1 MKLFTVGPVE
11 MFDEVKVVRAQA
23 DSVPY
28 FRTKEF
34 SELMLETDELLRK
47 FAKAGVG
54 AKTVYLTASG
64 TAAMEA
70 AVMNCFSEQDR
81 LLVINGGSFGQRFVD
96 ICEIHRIPHDVVKVE
111 YGETLNGEMLSQYED
126 TTYTGLLVNIDETST
141 GQLYDIKLLSDFCKR
156 KGMYL
161 VVDAISSFLCD
172 EFDMAG
178 HCVDVM
184 IASSQKGACISPG
197 LSMVVLSKRIIEER
211 VMKSDIRSLYFDFKD
226 YFKNFERGQTPYTPA
241 VGICIELTASLKM
254 IERVGLANH
263 LKHIADVATDFREK
277 IKALPVSLPNF
288 PLSNAITPIIF
299 KEPIAY
305 KVFEIL
311 KDKYGIFVNPTG
323 GMMADYS
330 LRIAH
335 IGQTS
340 KEDND
345 MLIEKMKT
353 AIEEV
358 QAVNQ

>member
-1 MKLFTVGPVE
+1 MRLFTVGPVE
-11 MFDEVKVVRAQA
+11 MFDEVKAVRAQA

-47 FAKAGVG
+47 FANAGDE
-54 AKTVYLTASG
+54 AKTVFLTASG

-70 AVMNCFSEQDR
+70 TVMNCFTEKDR
-81 LLVINGGSFGQRFVD
+81 LLVIDGGSFGKRFVD

-111 YGETLNGEMLSQYED
+111 YGETLDGEMLNQYED
-126 TTYTGLLVNIDETST
+126 KTYNGLLVNIDETST
-141 GQLYDIKLLSDFCKR
+141 GQLYDIKMLSEFCQR

-178 HCVDVM
+178 NNVDVM

-197 LSMVVLSKRIIEER
+197 LSMVVLSKRIINER
-211 VMKSDIRSLYFDFKD
+211 VMKCDIRSLYFDFKD

-241 VGICIELTASLKM
+241 VGICIELSASLKM
-254 IERVGLANH
+254 IERVGLEKH
-263 LKHIADVATDFREK
+263 LQHIADVAADFREK
-277 IKALPVSLPNF
+277 IKNLPVSLPSF

-311 KDKYGIFVNPTG
+311 KDKYDIFVNPTG
-323 GMMADYS
+323 GKLADYS

-335 IGQTS
+335 IGQTN
-340 KEDND
+340 KKDND
-345 MLIEKMKT
+345 MLIEKMKA
-353 AIEEV
+353 AI
-358 QAVNQ
+358 ADISD

>member
-1 MKLFTVGPVE
+1 MRLFTVGPVE
-11 MFDEVKVVRAQA
+11 MFDEVKAIRADK

-47 FAKAGVG
+47 FAKAGEG

-70 AVMNCFSEQDR
+70 AVMNCFTEQDR

-96 ICEIHRIPHDVVKVE
+96 ICEVHNIPHDVVTVE
-111 YGETLNGEMLSQYED
+111 YGETLTSDMLLPYEATD
-126 TTYTGLLVNIDETST
+126 YNGLLVNIDETST
-141 GQLYDIKLLSDFCKR
+141 GQLYDIKLLSDFCR
-156 KGMYL
+156 KKDMYL

-178 HCVDVM
+178 NDVDVM

-197 LSMVVLSKRIIEER
+197 LSMVVLSKGIIEER

-241 VGICIELTASLKM
+241 VGICIELSTSLKM
-254 IERVGLANH
+254 IERIGLDNH
-263 LKHIADVATDFREK
+263 LKHIADVAADFREK
-277 IKALPVSLPNF
+277 IKELPVSLPDF

-305 KVFEIL
+305 KVFELL
-311 KDKYGIFVNPTG
+311 KDKYDIFVNPTG
-323 GMMADYS
+323 GKMADYS

-335 IGQTS
+335 IGQTG

-345 MLIEKMKT
+345 MLIGKMKA
-353 AIEEV
+353 AIKEI
-358 QAVNQ
+358 

>member
-1 MKLFTVGPVE
+1 MRLFTVGPVE
-11 MFDEVKVVRAQA
+11 MFDEVKSVRADN

-47 FAKAGVG
+47 FAKAGEG

-70 AVMNCFSEQDR
+70 AVMNCFTEQDR

-96 ICEIHRIPHDVVKVE
+96 ICEVHNIPHDVVTVE
-111 YGETLNGEMLSQYED
+111 YSETLTSDMLLPYEATD
-126 TTYTGLLVNIDETST
+126 YNGLLVNIDETST
-141 GQLYDIKLLSDFCKR
+141 GQLYDIKLLSDFCR
-156 KGMYL
+156 KKDMYL

-178 HCVDVM
+178 NDVDVM

-197 LSMVVLSKRIIEER
+197 LSMVVLSKGIIEER

-241 VGICIELTASLKM
+241 VGICIELSTSLKM
-254 IERVGLANH
+254 IERIGLDNH
-263 LKHIADVATDFREK
+263 LKHIADVAADFREK
-277 IKALPVSLPNF
+277 IKELPVSLPDF

-305 KVFEIL
+305 KVFELL
-311 KDKYGIFVNPTG
+311 KDKYDIFVNPTG
-323 GMMADYS
+323 GKMADYS

-345 MLIEKMKT
+345 MLIGKMKA
-353 AIEEV
+353 AIKEI
-358 QAVNQ
+358 

>member
-1 MKLFTVGPVE
+1 MRLFTVGPVE
-11 MFDEVKVVRAQA
+11 MFDAVKAVRADK

-47 FAKAGVG
+47 FAKAGAG

-81 LLVINGGSFGQRFVD
+81 LLVIAGGSFGQRFVD
-96 ICEIHRIPHDVVKVE
+96 ICEIHKIPHDVVKVE
-111 YGETLNGEMLSQYED
+111 YGETLTGVMLSQYED

-241 VGICIELTASLKM
+241 VGICIELSASLKM

-340 KEDND
+340 KDDNT
-345 MLIEKMKT
+345 MLVGKIKT
-353 AIEEV
+353 AISEIDG
-358 QAVNQ
+358 

>member
-1 MKLFTVGPVE
+1 MRLFTVGPVE
-11 MFDEVKVVRAQA
+11 MFDVVKAVRAQA

-34 SELMLETDELLRK
+34 SQLMLETDELLRR
-47 FAKAGVG
+47 FANAGEG
-54 AKTVYLTASG
+54 TKTVYLTASG

-70 AVMNCFSEQDR
+70 AVMNCVTEGDR

-96 ICEIHRIPHDVVKVE
+96 ICDIHKIPHDAVKLE
-111 YGETLNGEMLSQYED
+111 YGEALDAAKLAPFQNNDYS
-126 TTYTGLLVNIDETST
+126 GLLVNIDETST
-141 GQLYDIKLLSDFCKR
+141 GQLYDIKLLSDFCR
-156 KGMYL
+156 KKNMYL

-178 HCVDVM
+178 NEIDVV

-197 LSMVVLSKRIIEER
+197 LSMVLLSKRIIDDR
-211 VMKSDIRSLYFDFKD
+211 VMKSNIRSLYFDFKD

-241 VGICIELTASLKM
+241 VGICIELSASLKM
-254 IERVGLANH
+254 IERTGLERH
-263 LKHIADVATDFREK
+263 LKNIADVAADFREK
-277 IKALPVSLPNF
+277 IKALPVSLPEF

-305 KVFEIL
+305 KVFEFL

-323 GMMADYS
+323 GKMADYS

-340 KEDND
+340 KEDNT
-345 MLIEKMKT
+345 MLVEKIK
-353 AIEEV
+353 
-358 QAVNQ
+358 AVIDEMTV